1 MTSRLR
7 SVSMQFQG
15 ETLRALAA
23 TQADLAAFAKREHAK
38 VMRADPRPSSF
49 RRFVDGREGALE
61 ESVKRFGVIEYHY
74 QRLDEIV
81 RFAMDT
87 LFALSP
93 VLSGDYR
100 RAHTL
105 FVGGVAVGDLKGW
118 TPESGDEIYILNP
131 LPYARRIE
139 LGKMKMRVAGT
150 DKVYAQSEQILKRR
164 FGNLAA
170 IKMTYRSV
178 SDGAFYA
185 AGDTKGPIKRG
196 AKGRFAKGSH
206 VREGRALEK
215 DARRPAL
222 YIRVY

>member
-7 SVSMQFQG
+7 AVSLQFQG
-15 ETLRALAA
+15 ETLRALAG
-23 TQADLAAFAKREHAK
+23 TQADLAAFARREHGK
-38 VMRADPRPSSF
+38 VMRADPRPSSY

-61 ESVKRFGVIEYHY
+61 ESVQRNGVIEYHY

-105 FVGGVAVGDLKGW
+105 FVGGVAVGDLRSWK
-118 TPESGDEIYILNP
+118 PQSGEEIYILNP
-131 LPYARRIE
+131 LPYARKID

-150 DKVYAQSEQILKRR
+150 DRVYQQAEQILKRR
-164 FGNLAA
+164 FGNMAA
-170 IKMTYRSV
+170 IKFTFRSV
-178 SDGAFYA
+178 VGGSFFE
-185 AGDTKGPIKRG
+185 AGGVKRPIKRG
-196 AKGRFAKGSH
+196 VKGRFAKGSH
-206 VREGRALEK
+206 ARPGRALEK